1 MQDTPTTSEAAA
13 GSIQQAGSA
22 KYVDCKCIQC
32 GWLDGFKQD
41 VITQGLVGGWCETC
55 GRETVFRA
63 SEPPI
68 DPR

>member
-1 MQDTPTTSEAAA
+1 MKSKLNRPATLAVAP
-13 GSIQQAGSA
+13 GSA